1 MICGSTP
8 RLQAQFD
15 RGGLNL
21 ALVSVPFTAEGAI
34 LRCEDLI
41 WVVPRDQSGVW
52 TDPVPLALGDPDT
65 LDHRAAVAALD
76 RAGRSYRIA
85 HASGSLSGLL
95 AVVRPGQAIAVL
107 TRSAVPADLRI
118 LTPASGLP
126 PLARIGVTIRI
137 EERYASPLARAFAR
151 HARKL
156 LPAL

>member
-1 MICGSTP
+1 
-8 RLQAQFD
+8 
-15 RGGLNL
+15 
-21 ALVSVPFTAEGAI
+21 
-34 LRCEDLI
+34 
-41 WVVPRDQSGVW
+41 
-52 TDPVPLALGDPDT
+52 
-65 LDHRAAVAALD
+65 
-76 RAGRSYRIA
+76 
-85 HASGSLSGLL
+85 
-95 AVVRPGQAIAVL
+95 VL